1 MCCITCFFTA
11 MLIMVQ
17 IPDEKMQTMEYHGI
31 RPTDPGGRNGLRN
44 PERGW
49 RIETLIAEP
58 PGTQIWGRASHLS
71 GRVTPGYNENWWL
84 LDTDRYEPYGLTL
97 VQTYCYLDN
106 FIGKPISD
114 EKLAL
119 LQKSLDNLRKRGLKA
134 MLRFAYER
142 DMDKR
147 GGPTLD
153 DILKHIDQ
161 LAPIIQINTDVIY
174 VLQAGFVGAWGEWHS
189 STHNLEGDHSTLASI
204 VAKVLN
210 VLPPDRMTQVRVPKY
225 KRWVLEQPILGGKH
239 QILDEQIAHT
249 GISASRIGFH
259 NDGFLAN
266 NTCGG
271 TWTESPFYSNPGN
284 PEFDY
289 MTTESPYVQIDGELF
304 WSDIGGKVDGMKAI
318 ERFRLHHY
326 SSFSIAHSYS
336 EREGKPFSIDE
347 WIKTPI
353 TAEQLANAKLPISDG
368 YFKDTFGNDVT
379 RTVFEYITDH
389 LGYRLE
395 MQKATFPA
403 IMQINDELA
412 VEAELINRG
421 FSAIHNP
428 RKVYF
433 VLIDTDGKVCD
444 FPIKGAD
451 PAKWQPFQ
459 PGDEDYKPLIH
470 KLEIKAEL
478 PQEIKAGYYQL
489 GIWMP
494 DAYDS
499 LCMDPRYAIR
509 FANRDVPW
517 WVDIDGRYGVN
528 IIGIIEITK

>member
-1 MCCITCFFTA
+1 MGYVTCFLTA
-11 MLIMVQ
+11 ILIMAQ
-17 IPDEKMQTMEYHGI
+17 IPDEKMQTVEYHGI

-58 PGTQIWGRASHLS
+58 SGTKIWGRSSHLN
-71 GRVTPGYNENWWL
+71 GRITPGYNENWWI

-97 VQTYCYLDN
+97 AQTYCYLDN

-134 MLRFAYER
+134 VLRFAYEK

-153 DILKHIDQ
+153 DILAHIDQ
-161 LAPIIQINTDVIY
+161 LAPIIKKNTDVIY

-189 STHNLEGDHSTLASI
+189 SAHNLEGDHATLAAI
-204 VAKVLN
+204 VAKVLD
-210 VLPPDRMTQVRVPKY
+210 VLPSDRMTQVRVPKY

-239 QILDEQIAHT
+239 QILDAQTAHT

-271 TWTESPFYSNPGN
+271 TWTEPPLYSNPGN

-304 WSDIGGKVDGMKAI
+304 WADIGGKVDGMRAI

-336 EREGKPFSIDE
+336 EKEGKLFSIDD
-347 WIKTPI
+347 WMQTPL
-353 TAEQLANAKLPISDG
+353 TAEQLAELKLPISDG

-395 MQKATFPA
+395 MQKATFP
-403 IMQINDELA
+403 IVMKVDDELTVD
-412 VEAELINRG
+412 VEIINRG

-428 RKVYF
+428 RPVYF
-433 VLIDTDGKVCD
+433 VLIDADGKVYEFSVKD
-444 FPIKGAD
+444 AD

-459 PGDEDYKPLIH
+459 PGDEDYKLLIH
-470 KLEIKAEL
+470 KLSIRSKL
-478 PQEIKAGYYQL
+478 PQEIKSGWYQIGL
-489 GIWMP
+489 WLP

-499 LCMDPRYAIR
+499 LRMNPHYAIR

-517 WVDIDGRYGVN
+517 WVDVDGGDGIN
-528 IIGIIEITK
+528 IIGIIEIAK

>member
-1 MCCITCFFTA
+1 MGYVTCFLTA
-11 MLIMVQ
+11 ILIMAQ
-17 IPDEKMQTMEYHGI
+17 IPDEKMQTVEYHGI

-58 PGTQIWGRASHLS
+58 SGTKIWGRSSHLN
-71 GRVTPGYNENWWL
+71 GRITPGYNENWWI

-97 VQTYCYLDN
+97 AQTYCYLDN

-134 MLRFAYER
+134 VLRFAYEK

-153 DILKHIDQ
+153 DILAHIDQ
-161 LAPIIQINTDVIY
+161 LAPIIKKNTDVIY

-189 STHNLEGDHSTLASI
+189 SAHNLEGDHANLASI
-204 VAKVLN
+204 VAKVLD

-225 KRWVLEQPILGGKH
+225 KRWVLEKPILGGKH
-239 QILDEQIAHT
+239 QILDEQTAHT

-271 TWTESPFYSNPGN
+271 TWTEPPLYSNPGN

-304 WSDIGGKVDGMKAI
+304 WADIGGKVDGMRAI

-336 EREGKPFSIDE
+336 EKEGKPFSIDD
-347 WIKTPI
+347 WMQTPL
-353 TAEQLANAKLPISDG
+353 TAEQLAEANLPISDG
-368 YFKDTFGNDVT
+368 YFKDIFGNEVT

-395 MQKATFPA
+395 MQKATFPIA
-403 IMQINDELA
+403 MKVDDELT
-412 VEAELINRG
+412 VEAEIINRG

-428 RKVYF
+428 RPVFF
-433 VLIDTDGKVCD
+433 VLIDSDGQVYE
-444 FPIKGAD
+444 FPVKAD

-459 PGDEDYKPLIH
+459 PGNEDYKPLTH
-470 KLEIKAEL
+470 KLSIRSKLPKEIKS
-478 PQEIKAGYYQL
+478 GWYQL
-489 GIWMP
+489 GLWLP

-499 LCMDPRYAIR
+499 LRMNPHYAIR

-517 WVDIDGRYGVN
+517 WVDVDGKYGIN